1 MRFALGYRAVAMW
14 PIMWRIVL
22 PGMTSGRAPRGAR
35 ADSPSVRY
43 MNGALGDGG
52 SVTGVPSWRIMW
64 APVIK
69 HNAFIQ
75 IISVSFQH

>member
-1 MRFALGYRAVAMW
+1 VADYVANSVAWHDIRESAVRSEGRLAA
-14 PIMWRIVL
+14 PFD
-22 PGMTSGRAPRGAR
+22 TSTAPMVTDG
-35 ADSPSVRY
+35 
-43 MNGALGDGG
+43 LGDVG
-52 SVTGVPSWRIMW
+52 SITGVPPWRIMW